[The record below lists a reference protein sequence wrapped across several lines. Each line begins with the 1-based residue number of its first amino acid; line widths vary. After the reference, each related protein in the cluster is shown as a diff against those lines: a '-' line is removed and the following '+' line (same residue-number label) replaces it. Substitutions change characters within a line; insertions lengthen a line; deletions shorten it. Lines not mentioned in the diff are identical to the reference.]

1 MEKVGGEESDA
12 EGLHMRWA
20 IVTLG
25 LAVLALGGL
34 SPTRGDEPTKREPLV
49 DQVRRA
55 IDQGVRYLKQNQNR
69 NGAWNDK
76 LGAFNHPGGPT
87 CLALLALL
95 NCGVPPNDPVIE
107 RGLNHI
113 RGLGSPTTYV
123 RSLQTMVYAEAG
135 LVEDKVRIQ
144 ANVDHLIKIRVR
156 DKQGLLKGWSYD
168 YPGPQGGGADNSNTQ
183 YALLGLHT
191 GRLAGAKIDRAVWEE
206 IREFYIRTQNDDGGW
221 GYSPSA
227 GGAFANNASTLTM
240 TTAGLCGLLIS
251 GMELND
257 GRETILANGT
267 ATNCGIY
274 KENEPAQRALSW
286 IGSPLHFR
294 FDMPQRTF
302 YNIYGIER
310 AGRLS
315 GQRFF
320 HTRDWYREGCQ
331 ILSKLPDPMKRET
344 GNAFSD
350 PQGGWYWSERG
361 TWDSWP
367 VVSTSFAL
375 LFLSKGRTPVL
386 VSKLAHGRPRG
397 ADTDWNNDRND
408 CRHLVDFAGKEL
420 WERLPMAWQTFDMQR
435 ALESRPG
442 AQVTEDDMLEITS
455 ELLQSPI
462 VYFNGHKSP
471 ADRFTDQ
478 EIKLLQRY
486 VDNGGFILVEAC
498 CGDARFDKGFQK
510 LCERL
515 FEDNP
520 LEYLPAEHPVW
531 KSHFTIGPG
540 SIKLKGIQMG
550 CKTVL
555 IYSPEDLSC
564 QWESNKRDTPRGA
577 LAFRIGTNIIAYA
590 TGKEPPR
597 PRLTK
602 TDLANLKDDP
612 RLVPRGFL
620 KVAQLQHDG
629 DWSPAPRAMG
639 NLMAHL
645 RDHAGMDVVL
655 KRDTLPVHD
664 KNLVD
669 FKFVYMHGRKEFRQ
683 YSEAELK
690 ALRFNLENGGLLFAD
705 ACCGKE
711 AFDRAFRDFVKRL
724 LPKHKLEPI
733 PPTDE
738 LFSKELNGGEA
749 LTEQNIK
756 CRRER
761 NGRYQSMAP
770 ALEGVKVNKRWV
782 VIYSRYDIGC
792 ALERHQSSDCLGYD
806 PDSAQRIG
814 SAAVLYTLRP

>member
-331 ILSKLPDPMKRET
+331 ILSKLPDITKEKRRT

-350 PQGGWYWSERG
+350 PQGGWYWSEAG

-386 VSKLAHGRPRG
+386 ISKLAHGIPRG

-420 WERLPMAWQTFDMQR
+420 FQRSPVTWQTLDLLSSVAARQTERLTK
-435 ALESRPG
+435 
-442 AQVTEDDMLEITS
+442 EDERQITS
-455 ELLQSPI
+455 DLLESPI

-471 ADRFTDQ
+471 QNRFTAQ
-478 EIKLLQRY
+478 EQKLLKQY
-486 VDNGGFILVEAC
+486 VERGGFLLVEAC
-498 CGDARFDKGFQK
+498 CGSKAFDQGFHA
-510 LCERL
+510 LCKQL
-515 FEDNP
+515 WPGHP
-520 LEYLPAEHPVW
+520 LEALPAEHPVW
-531 KSHFTIGPG
+531 KAHFPLAAGLV
-540 SIKLKGIQMG
+540 KLKGIQVG
-550 CKTVL
+550 RKTVL

-564 QWESNKRDTPRGA
+564 RWESNQRDTPRGA
-577 LAFRIGTNIIAYA
+577 LAFRLGTNIIAYA
-590 TGKEPPR
+590 TGKELPR
-597 PRLTK
+597 PRLSN
-602 TDLANLKDDP
+602 ANLPTPKD
-612 RLVPRGFL
+612 
-620 KVAQLQHDG
+620 
-629 DWSPAPRAMG
+629 APR
-639 NLMAHL
+639 
-645 RDHAGMDVVL
+645 
-655 KRDTLPVHD
+655 
-664 KNLVD
+664 
-669 FKFVYMHGRKEFRQ
+669 
-683 YSEAELK
+683 
-690 ALRFNLENGGLLFAD
+690 
-705 ACCGKE
+705 
-711 AFDRAFRDFVKRL
+711 
-724 LPKHKLEPI
+724 
-733 PPTDE
+733 
-738 LFSKELNGGEA
+738 
-749 LTEQNIK
+749 
-756 CRRER
+756 
-761 NGRYQSMAP
+761 
-770 ALEGVKVNKRWV
+770 
-782 VIYSRYDIGC
+782 
-792 ALERHQSSDCLGYD
+792 
-806 PDSAQRIG
+806 
-814 SAAVLYTLRP
+814 